1 MTKNAIHELGWEVL
15 LHASYFDF
23 APSDYHPFQPFS
35 NCLRDVSFNNN
46 IELKM
51 WFDEFFESRPGDFYH
66 QGINKLVE
74 HWKEVVN
81 NGGEYIIG

>member
-1 MTKNAIHELGWEVL
+1 
-15 LHASYFDF
+15 
-23 APSDYHPFQPFS
+23 
-35 NCLRDVSFNNN
+35 
-46 IELKM
+46 M

-66 QGINKLVE
+66 QVINKLVE